1 MGTEP
6 TEKLA
11 VVLRGDAQLRAL
23 ATPDSTRLAA
33 VFTALTEVGLAAELV
48 VYNDDWAMEVRDQ
61 LLGVDGVLVW
71 ADPVTTDGDRTVLD
85 AVLRE
90 VAAAGVWL
98 GAHPDIIA
106 KMATKEVLYTTRN
119 LGWGTDTHRYRT
131 VEEFHDQFPA
141 RLAADGVRVLKPRRG
156 NGGIGVWKVALIDDQ
171 PPAGVRPETPV
182 CAQHAL
188 IRDETTEHLPLAEVM
203 ARCEQAFAADH
214 GAGMLIDQ
222 AFCPRIDQGLIRCY
236 MVKDRIVGFGRQ
248 YPKGLSP
255 AERADAAPGSPAPAV
270 DTIMGLPSPKTM
282 YPADE
287 PAFADLRKNIEGEW
301 VPAMQ
306 QLLDIDTSALPA
318 LWDADLLYGSETPDG
333 NDTYILCEINASS
346 VIPFPADAPAAL
358 ALATLAA
365 IRTKISKTQQSASA

>member
-6 TEKLA
+6 TEKVA
-11 VVLRGDAQLRAL
+11 VVLRGDAQQRAL
-23 ATPDSTRLAA
+23 ATRDSTRLAT
-33 VFTALTEVGLAAELV
+33 VFTALTEVGLASELV
-48 VYNDDWAMEVRDQ
+48 VYNDGWAMQVRDQ

-71 ADPVTTDGDRTVLD
+71 VDPVTTDGDRTVLD

-98 GAHPDIIA
+98 GAHPDVIA

-131 VEEFHDQFPA
+131 VEEFRDQFPP
-141 RLAADGVRVLKPRRG
+141 RLVADRVRVLKPRRG
-156 NGGIGVWKVALIDDQ
+156 NGGIGVWKVTLTDDQ
-171 PPAGVRPETPV
+171 PAARVGPDTRVR
-182 CAQHAL
+182 AQHAL
-188 IRDETTEHLPLAEVM
+188 IRDETTELLALAELM
-203 ARCEQAFAADH
+203 SRCEQAFAADH
-214 GAGMLIDQ
+214 GAGLLIDQ
-222 AFCPRIDQGLIRCY
+222 AFCPRIDEGIIRGY
-236 MVKDRIVGFGRQ
+236 MVKDRVVGFARQ

-255 AERADAAPGSPAPAV
+255 EERADAAPGSSAPVV

-282 YPADE
+282 YARDE

-318 LWDADLLYGSETPDG
+318 LWDADFLYGPETRDG
-333 NDTYILCEINASS
+333 NDTHILCEINASS
-346 VIPFPADAPAAL
+346 VIPFPPDAPAAL
-358 ALATLAA
+358 ALATLTA
-365 IRTKISKTQQSASA
+365 IRTKISKTQQ